1 MNYMKRCS
9 VRVRRCLSSPTDV
22 RSSPSFRRKRH
33 ADLTKVEEV
42 EATKHEDSAGDA
54 VNSPCKK
61 RARLSVCIEI
71 FSSLF
76 LKVSFHAS
84 TSRTTTLKYFLTMI
98 NNCQRGVF

>member
-42 EATKHEDSAGDA
+42 EATKHEDSAGDV

-61 RARLSVCIEI
+61 RARLSVCT
-71 FSSLF
+71 
-76 LKVSFHAS
+76 V
-84 TSRTTTLKYFLTMI
+84 LKYF
-98 NNCQRGVF
+98 QVFFKSLIPCWHQ